1 LVAFL
6 AAAVPFALRLLHS
19 FLWVPRRLERRF
31 RRQGIRGPPRRPL
44 SGNAAGYRDL
54 LAAAQSA
61 PLASF
66 HHAVVA
72 RVAPHYR
79 EWPERYGRPFVFW
92 LGPRPRLVVSDPE
105 VVKAVLTDPTGTFD
119 KAGSGGGNPLAR
131 QLFGE
136 GLVGLTGEKWARH
149 RRVIAPAFNME
160 RIKGWIS
167 EITAITSSMLD
178 KWEVQDEARAEFEID
193 VHKEFHTLIADVISS
208 VAFGSSYE
216 EGKRVF
222 ELQEEQLKLAILAM
236 TTVYIP
242 GFRFVPTKKNRR
254 RHMLNQEV
262 RNSLRKLIEINGRK
276 CEDSNNLLGMMLSAS
291 KLGSEFRMGI
301 EEIIDECKTFYF
313 TGKETTANLLTW
325 ATLLLALHQ
334 EWQNKARDEVLQAC
348 GKSEHPNAENL
359 SNLKIVNMVLKETL
373 RLYPPAMFLNRMVNR
388 DVKLGKLDIPAG
400 TQLHFPILDIHHD
413 VNIWG
418 TNADEF
424 DPSRFAEGKSYHLGA
439 YFPFGIGPTICVG
452 QNLTMVEEKV
462 ALAMILQRF
471 ALVVSRPMFMRQ
483 CMESHSNPSTV
494 LKFLPIRFETSMD
507 LCVDFWVFAV
517 NMVNAADVH
526 RVLYIFVNNFGRM
539 FPARLNFLSK
549 VEFAGAMGAFSMY
562 KQLLIPA
569 EMYRK

>member
-1 LVAFL
+1 MAALLGILLAAFL

-160 RIKGWIS
+160 RIKFLDGWIS

-193 VHKEFHTLIADVISS
+193 VRLPLPLSLLGTHNF
-208 VAFGSSYE
+208 
-216 EGKRVF
+216 
-222 ELQEEQLKLAILAM
+222 QMPQLREKIV
-236 TTVYIP
+236 TS
-242 GFRFVPTKKNRR
+242 FSHRFVPTKKNRR

-471 ALVVSRPMFMRQ
+471 ALVVSPSYVHAPMHGVTLQ
-483 CMESHSNPSTV
+483 PQYGAQV
-494 LKFLPIRFETSMD
+494 LAHKI
-507 LCVDFWVFAV
+507 
-517 NMVNAADVH
+517 
-526 RVLYIFVNNFGRM
+526 
-539 FPARLNFLSK
+539 
-549 VEFAGAMGAFSMY
+549 
-562 KQLLIPA
+562 
-569 EMYRK
+569 

>member
-1 LVAFL
+1 MAALLGILLAAFL
-6 AAAVPFALRLLHS
+6 AAAAVLFALRLLHS

-72 RVAPHYR
+72 RVAPHHR

-105 VVKAVLTDPTGTFD
+105 VVKAVLTDTTGTFG
-119 KAGSGGGNPLAR
+119 KAGPGGNNPLAR
-131 QLFGE
+131 QLFSE
-136 GLVGLTGEKWARH
+136 GLVGLTGEAWARH

-160 RIKGWIS
+160 RVKAWIP
-167 EITAITSSMLD
+167 EITSITSSMLD
-178 KWEVQDEARAEFEID
+178 KWELQDEVRTEFEID
-193 VHKEFHTLIADVISS
+193 VNKEFHTLIADVISC

-222 ELQEEQLKLAILAM
+222 QLQEEQLKLVILAM
-236 TTVYIP
+236 RTVYIP

-254 RHMLNQEV
+254 RKIVNQEI

-276 CEDSNNLLGMMLSAS
+276 CEDSNNFLGMMLSAS
-291 KLGSEFRMGI
+291 KIDSEFKMGI

-313 TGKETTANLLTW
+313 AGKETTATLLTW

-334 EWQNKARDEVLQAC
+334 EWQNKARDEVLQVC
-348 GKSEHPNAENL
+348 GKYEHPKAENL
-359 SNLKIVNMVLKETL
+359 SELKIVNMVLKETL
-373 RLYPPAMFLNRMVNR
+373 RLYPPAVFLNRIANR

-400 TQLHFPILDIHHD
+400 TQLQLPILDIHHD
-413 VNIWG
+413 VSIWG
-418 TNADEF
+418 ADADEF

-452 QNLTMVEEKV
+452 QNLAMVEAKV

-471 ALVVSRPMFMRQ
+471 ALVVSPSYVHAPMLVVTLQ
-483 CMESHSNPSTV
+483 PQYGAQV
-494 LKFLPIRFETSMD
+494 L
-507 LCVDFWVFAV
+507 
-517 NMVNAADVH
+517 VH
-526 RVLYIFVNNFGRM
+526 KI
-539 FPARLNFLSK
+539 
-549 VEFAGAMGAFSMY
+549 
-562 KQLLIPA
+562 
-569 EMYRK
+569 